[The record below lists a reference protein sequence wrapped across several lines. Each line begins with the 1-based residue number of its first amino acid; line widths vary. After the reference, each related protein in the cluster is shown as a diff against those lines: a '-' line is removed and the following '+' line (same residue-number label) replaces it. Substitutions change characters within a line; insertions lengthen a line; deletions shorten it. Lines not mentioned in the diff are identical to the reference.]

1 MTQYPPTLQ
10 INAQRLQ
17 NDFNEL
23 AEIGAT
29 VEGGVSRLALSNE
42 DLEARAWF
50 ANKIEEAGLMVRDDD
65 VGNLS
70 GVLYCANPQAKT
82 FLMGSHL
89 DTVQN
94 AGLYDGA
101 LGVLVALEIIRTVK
115 DAGIELPVNLEAIDF
130 TDEEG
135 TWQSFF
141 GSLGLTGN
149 LSEKYVNDAEQDNAA
164 FRVALFRAGIRP
176 SEVYRAKRI
185 SDDLAGYL
193 ELHIEQGERLARTGN
208 QVGIVTGIVGRST
221 YQFTFHGEATH
232 AATTAHDK
240 RRDALQGAAVFITE
254 MHRMGR
260 EDYPDGNVNCGNVL
274 VEPGTFNQIPSKAS
288 LQVEMRHP
296 DEAILAEMESR
307 IIRLAH
313 DVARDYRL
321 SVSPTTKLRRKA
333 AQMHPQ
339 LINLISELC
348 DSSEVRCMK
357 LNSYAGHDAQMLSE
371 ITPSG
376 MIFVPSHGGVSH
388 NPREFTD
395 WEDIFIGANLMLHT
409 MLQWVL
415 QSPPTQQG
423 DEMENVGEVSPYSEG
438 GEI

>member
-1 MTQYPPTLQ
+1 MTQYPSTLQ
-10 INAQRLQ
+10 INSKRLLD
-17 NDFNEL
+17 DFNEL
-23 AEIGAT
+23 ADIGAT

-50 ANKIEEAGLMVRDDD
+50 ANKIEESGLMVRDDD

-70 GVLYCANPQAKT
+70 GVLYCDNMDAKT

-101 LGVLVALEIIRTVK
+101 LGVLTALEIIRTVK
-115 DAGIELPVNLEAIDF
+115 DAGLQLPVHLEAIDF

-149 LSEKYVNDAEQDNAA
+149 LSEKHVNDAEQDNAA

-176 SEVYRAKRI
+176 SEVHRAKRN
-185 SDDLAGYL
+185 SDNLAGYL
-193 ELHIEQGERLARTGN
+193 ELHIEQGERLARAGN
-208 QVGIVTGIVGRST
+208 QIGIVTGIVGRST
-221 YQFTFHGEATH
+221 YNFVFYGEATH
-232 AATTAHDK
+232 AATTAPDK

-254 MHRMGR
+254 IHRIAR

-296 DEAILAEMESR
+296 DEAILSEMESR

-321 SVSPTTKLRRKA
+321 SVAPTTKLRRKA

-339 LINLISELC
+339 LINLISDLC
-348 DSSEVRCMK
+348 ETSDLRSMR

-371 ITPSG
+371 ITPAG

-395 WEDIFIGANLMLHT
+395 WEDVEAGANLMLHT
-409 MLQWVL
+409 MLRWVL
-415 QSPPTQQG
+415 HSPQNGT
-423 DEMENVGEVSPYSEG
+423 SP
-438 GEI
+438 